1 MKLSS
6 KSTLAA
12 LAAVAVFAVAGL
24 PSQAA
29 ELDASDARF
38 LQAASGAG
46 MFEVQAAELAGK
58 RAKDAQV
65 RAFAAKMLE
74 QHTAVNKELKALA
87 ASKNVSLPGQ
97 PAEPERATLLELRDR
112 TGAAFDQ
119 LYIQKVAL
127 DAHVT
132 ANRLFETAAKESQDA
147 QVRDFAVRTLPM
159 LSDHYLM
166 SRALQRD
173 PAANGD
179 KIHPAPKGEA
189 PPVSPASRAAPASV
203 VPEK

>member
-1 MKLSS
+1 MKPTS

-12 LAAVAVFAVAGL
+12 LAAAVVFAGL
-24 PSQAA
+24 GHQGQAA

-74 QHTAVNKELKALA
+74 QHSAVNKELKALA
-87 ASKNVSLPGQ
+87 AAKNVSLPGQ
-97 PAEPERATLLELRDR
+97 PAEPERATLQELRDR

-119 LYIQKVAL
+119 LYIQKAAV

-159 LSDHYLM
+159 LSDHYSM
-166 SRALQRD
+166 SRALQGE

>member
-1 MKLSS
+1 MKLLSR
-6 KSTLAA
+6 STLAA
-12 LAAVAVFAVAGL
+12 MTTAMMLAGAGA
-24 PSQAA
+24 PSHAA

-46 MFEVQAAELAGK
+46 IFEVQAAELAGK

-74 QHTAVNKELKALA
+74 QHAAVNKEVKALA
-87 ASKNVSLPGQ
+87 AAKKVSLPDQ
-97 PAEPERATLLELRDR
+97 PAEPERATLEELRGK
-112 TGAAFDQ
+112 TGAEFDQ
-119 LYIQKVAL
+119 LYIQKAAL

-132 ANRLFETAAKESQDA
+132 ANRLFETAAKESEDA

-159 LSDHYLM
+159 LRDHYAM
-166 SRALQRD
+166 SRTLQRE
-173 PAANGD
+173 PALNGE